1 MLIETLKEIRV
12 VLGSQSPR
20 RKELLAN
27 LGVDFQVLVKDTSED
42 FNPLDSPMEIVRS
55 IALEKLQAFDLP
67 EFQDS
72 LVITADT
79 VVVHQGQILGKPKD
93 QAEAIRTIRALQ
105 ANQHEV
111 LTAVAIAYQGKTH
124 TFVETT
130 AVSFYPMTAA
140 EVAYYVEQYLP
151 LDKAGSYGIQEWI
164 GLIGIESIEG
174 SYENVVGLPTARLY
188 QELKTIVREK

>member
-1 MLIETLKEIRV
+1 MLIETLQEIRV

-27 LGVDFQVLVKDTSED
+27 LGVDFQVLVKNTAED
-42 FNPLDSPMEIVRS
+42 FNPLDPPAEIVSS
-55 IALEKLQAFDLP
+55 IAIKKLHAFDLP

-79 VVVHQGQILGKPKD
+79 VVVHQGKILGKPKD
-93 QAEAIRTIRALQ
+93 QAEAIRTITALQ
-105 ANQHEV
+105 ADQHEV
-111 LTAVAIAYQGKTH
+111 LTAVAIAYKGKTH

-130 AVSFYPMTAA
+130 AVTFYPMTTA
-140 EVAYYVEQYLP
+140 EVSYYVEQYLP

-164 GLIGIESIEG
+164 GLIGIQSIEG

-188 QELKTIVREK
+188 QELKTIVGEE

>member
-27 LGVDFQVLVKDTSED
+27 LGVDFQVLVKDTAED

-55 IALEKLQAFDLP
+55 IALKKLQAFDLA

>member
-1 MLIETLKEIRV
+1 MLIETLKDILV

-27 LGVDFQVLVKDTSED
+27 LGIDFQVLVKDTAED

-55 IALEKLQAFDLP
+55 IALKKLQAFDLP
-67 EFQDS
+67 EFRDS

-93 QAEAIRTIRALQ
+93 QAEAIRTITALQ

-111 LTAVAIAYQGKTH
+111 LTAVAIAYQGKIH

-164 GLIGIESIEG
+164 GLIGIQSIEG

-188 QELKTIVREK
+188 QELKTIVREE

>member
-55 IALEKLQAFDLP
+55 IALKKLQAFDLP

-111 LTAVAIAYQGKTH
+111 LTAVAIAYQGKTY

-188 QELKTIVREK
+188 QELKTIVREE